1 MSVPEPKL
9 YQSKA
14 IEFLS
19 SKISNM
25 LSMDAGL
32 DRLAI
37 LNAPTGSGKTLVT
50 ALTLAEVNSKPQN
63 PGFIV
68 LWFSPGRGGLHR
80 QSANALDNYLANS
93 SMSVKLLDSKS
104 DINAN
109 KNPISGQVFVVN
121 WENLWQLDNGI
132 WVNKMMQPGDEANL
146 FTLLTNAS
154 KSKLDMICVIDESHT
169 QLGGD
174 NTRKLVETIR
184 SFRPFVQFEVSATPT
199 RKPEPNLSLLEIQV
213 EHTIPFQDVVDA
225 QMVKKSVQL
234 NADFDEVISTYSE
247 ESLQV
252 QVLWA
257 AWEKTLKLRDA
268 YEKEGSETNPLLL
281 IQYPDGR
288 RADAIA
294 EIVEQ
299 FLQARGLVKDKTYAT
314 WLSGDKAPNLN
325 QIKWNDS
332 KYQALIFKQAIA
344 TGWDCPRA
352 QVLVQFRKPESKTF
366 QIQTLGRL
374 MRAPE
379 QKHYDNEDLNSAYVY
394 SDIADAEVQVTADD
408 PNYIIRDFM
417 LRRRGVYPTSG
428 LYLSSIF
435 QPRRRD
441 YHYPLS
447 ATMEVAL
454 FTELDKTVAKRLPG
468 VKPTETLSE
477 ILTEGVLDAERI
489 LGGKNAFFEG
499 QKRAGTLSDLVV
511 QVLFDELLTSKIGPY
526 SSKEQSRPRIKKNL
540 IKWFKSKDEE
550 WQPDEIQHF
559 CLGKQDLVSSAI
571 EAACIASALM
581 EEQQAVAEARSKR
594 RTNNEWEI
602 PENELIAPIQWEET
616 SDAGNL
622 WEPGYVRNN
631 RSQPEVRFETWLGK
645 QAEAGKVLW
654 WWKNGTRDEKYLGIP
669 YDYKDELTANPS
681 EEITYPDY
689 LVMSETNVL
698 WCLEVKDID
707 DMGSELEGRT
717 HNKARGLAKWAIE
730 MNKPVR
736 LDIVPSPCKVEAGVV
751 VPNRKGLI
759 QVKIGDSNKWLPPTQ
774 SNWDLN
780 KNWKNLVL

>member
-19 SKISNM
+19 DKISN
-25 LSMDAGL
+25 LLGANQNL

-50 ALTLAEVNSKPQN
+50 ALTLSAVYSKPQN

-68 LWFSPGRGGLHR
+68 LWFSPGRGGLHK
-80 QSANALDNYLANS
+80 QSFHALQMFLANS
-93 SMSVKLLDSKS
+93 SLDVTLLESKS

-121 WENLWQLDNGI
+121 WENLWQIDNGI
-132 WVNKMMQPGDEANL
+132 WANKMMQPGDEANL
-146 FTLLTNAS
+146 FTLLSNAS
-154 KSKLDMICVIDESHT
+154 ESGLDMICVIDESHT
-169 QLGGD
+169 QLGGE
-174 NTRKLVETIR
+174 NTQKLIETIR
-184 SFRPFVQFEVSATPT
+184 GFRSFIQFEVSATPI
-199 RKPEPNLSLLEIQV
+199 RKPEPNLELLGVQV
-213 EHTIPFQDVVDA
+213 EYAIPFQEVVDA

-234 NADFDEVISTYSE
+234 NADFDSVIKDHPDE
-247 ESLQV
+247 ALQQ

-257 AWEKTLKLRDA
+257 AWEKSQKLRAA
-268 YEKEGSETNPLLL
+268 YEKEGSETKPLLL
-281 IQYPDGR
+281 IQYPDGKK
-288 RADAIA
+288 AEAIA
-294 EIVEQ
+294 EIVEE
-299 FLQARGLVKDKTYAT
+299 FLVERGLVKDRTFAT
-314 WLSGDKAPNLN
+314 WLSGDKAPALGE
-325 QIKWNDS
+325 IKWNDS

-394 SDIADAEVQVTADD
+394 SDIDDAEVQVTADD
-408 PNYIIRDFM
+408 PNYVIRDFM
-417 LRRRGVYPTSG
+417 LRRRNLYPTQG

-447 ATMEVAL
+447 ATMEEAL
-454 FTELDKTVAKRLPG
+454 FAELEKALSIRLPG
-468 VKPTETLSE
+468 VRPTETLSE
-477 ILTEGVLDAERI
+477 ILTEGVLDSERI

-540 IKWFKSKDEE
+540 IKWFKSKDED

-559 CLGKQDLVSSAI
+559 CLAKQELISSAI

-594 RTNNEWEI
+594 RTNKEWEI

-622 WEPGYVRNN
+622 WEPSYVRNN
-631 RSQPEVRFETWLGK
+631 RSQPEVRFEAWLAT
-645 QAEAGKVLW
+645 QTEVGKVLW

-669 YDYKDELTANPS
+669 YNYRDELTGNPS

-689 LVMSETNVL
+689 LVMSESNVL

-707 DMGSELEGRT
+707 DMGSEVEGKT
-717 HNKARGLAKWAIE
+717 HNKARGLVSWAKE
-730 MNKPVR
+730 MNKPQR
-736 LDIVPSPCKVEAGVV
+736 LDIVPTPSKVEAGVV
-751 VPNRKGLI
+751 VPNRRGLI
-759 QVKIGDSNKWLPPTQ
+759 QIKIGDAGNWQPPTQ

-780 KNWKNLVL
+780 KSWNTLSF

>member
-1 MSVPEPKL
+1 MTAPEPKL
-9 YQSKA
+9 YQAKA

-19 SKISNM
+19 EKISN
-25 LSMDAGL
+25 LLWKDQAL

-37 LNAPTGSGKTLVT
+37 LSAPTGSGKTLVT
-50 ALTLAEVNSKPQN
+50 ALTLAAVHSKPQN

-68 LWFSPGRGGLHR
+68 LWFSPGRGGLHK
-80 QSANALDNYLANS
+80 QSADALDTYLANT
-93 SMSVKLLDSKS
+93 SMSVTLLESKS
-104 DINAN
+104 DINSN
-109 KNPISGQVFVVN
+109 KNPSNGQVFVVN
-121 WENLWQLDNGI
+121 WENLWQIDNDQ
-132 WVNKMMQPGDEANL
+132 WVNRMMQPGDEANS
-146 FTLLTNAS
+146 FTLLSNAS
-154 KSKLDMICVIDESHT
+154 SAGLDMICVIDESHT
-169 QLGGD
+169 QLGGE
-174 NTRKLVETIR
+174 NIKKLVDTIR
-184 SFRPFVQFEVSATPT
+184 SFRPFIQFEVSATPN
-199 RKPEPNLSLLEIQV
+199 RQPEPNLKKLEIQV
-213 EHTIPFQDVVDA
+213 DYAIPFEEVVNA

-234 NADFDEVISTYSE
+234 NADFARVQASYPN
-247 ESLQV
+247 ESLQI

-257 AWEKTLKLRDA
+257 AWEKVKALQEA
-268 YEKEGSETNPLLL
+268 YFIAGSETKPLLL

-288 RADAIA
+288 QADSIA
-294 EIVEQ
+294 EIVEE
-299 FLQARGLVKDKTYAT
+299 FLRERGLVKDRTYAT
-314 WLSGDKAPNLN
+314 WLSGDRAPNLN

-332 KYQALIFKQAIA
+332 QYQALIFKQAIA

-352 QVLVQFRKPESKTF
+352 QVLVQFRKPESRTF

-374 MRAPE
+374 MRSPE
-379 QKHYDNEDLNSAYVY
+379 QKHYDNEDLNTAYVY

-408 PNYIIRDFM
+408 PNYIIRDLM
-417 LRRRGVYPTSG
+417 LRRGSSYPTHG

-447 ATMEVAL
+447 STMEQAL
-454 FTELDKTVAKRLPG
+454 FAELEKGIGRRLPK
-468 VKPTETLSE
+468 VRPTETLSE
-477 ILTEGVLDAERI
+477 ILTEGVLDSERI

-540 IKWFKSKDEE
+540 IRWFKSKDDD

-622 WEPGYVRNN
+622 WEPSYVRNN

-645 QAEAGKVLW
+645 ETEAGRVLW

-669 YDYKDELTANPS
+669 YEYKDQMTGNPS

-689 LVMSETNVL
+689 LVMSESNVL

-707 DMGSELEGRT
+707 DMGSEIEGRT
-717 HNKARGLAKWAIE
+717 HSKAKGLANWAKE
-730 MNKPVR
+730 MNKPQR
-736 LDIVPSPCKVEAGVV
+736 LDIINGPCKVEAGVV
-751 VPNRKGLI
+751 VPNRKGAI
-759 QVKIGDSNKWLPPTQ
+759 QVKIGDSSQWQIPTQ
-774 SNWDLN
+774 SNWDAN
-780 KNWKNLVL
+780 KSWRILSL

>member
-1 MSVPEPKL
+1 MGIPEPKL

-19 SKISNM
+19 KKISH
-25 LSMDAGL
+25 LLTVDSSL

-50 ALTLAEVNSKPQN
+50 ALTLASIHAKPQN

-68 LWFSPGRGGLHR
+68 LWFSPGKGGLHR
-80 QSANALDNYLANS
+80 QSSNALQTFLANS
-93 SMSVKLLDSKS
+93 TLDVTLLESKS
-104 DINAN
+104 DINAS
-109 KNPISGQVFVVN
+109 KNPTSGQVFVVN
-121 WENLWQLDNGI
+121 WENLWQIDNGM
-132 WVNKMMQPGDEANL
+132 WVNKMMQAGDEANL

-154 KSKLDMICVIDESHT
+154 DSGLDMICVIDESHT

-174 NTRKLVETIR
+174 NTKKLVETIR
-184 SFRPFVQFEVSATPT
+184 GFRPFIQLEVSATPV
-199 RKPEPNLSLLEIQV
+199 RKPEPNLEKLGVQV
-213 EHTIPFQDVVDA
+213 EYAIPFQEVVDA

-234 NADFDEVISTYSE
+234 NADFDKTIVDHPDDA
-247 ESLQV
+247 LQV

-257 AWEKTLKLRDA
+257 AWEKTQQLREA
-268 YEKEGSETNPLLL
+268 YEKEGSETKPLLL
-281 IQYPDGR
+281 IQYPDGK
-288 RADAIA
+288 RAEAVT
-294 EIVEQ
+294 EIVEE
-299 FLQARGLVKDKTYAT
+299 FLAARGLVKDKTYAT
-314 WLSGDKAPNLN
+314 WLSGDKTPALGE
-325 QIKWNDS
+325 IKWNDS

-352 QVLVQFRKPESKTF
+352 HVLIQFRKPESKTF

-408 PNYIIRDFM
+408 PNYVIRDFM
-417 LRRRGVYPTSG
+417 LRRSSSYPTSG

-447 ATMEVAL
+447 ATMEEAL
-454 FTELDKTVAKRLPG
+454 FEELEKAVGSRLPA
-468 VKPTETLSE
+468 VRPIETLSE
-477 ILTEGVLDAERI
+477 ILTDGVLDAERI

-540 IKWFKSKDEE
+540 IKWFKSKDEYWE
-550 WQPDEIQHF
+550 ADEIQHF
-559 CLGKQDLVSSAI
+559 CLGKQDLISSAI
-571 EAACIASALM
+571 ESACIASANN
-581 EEQQAVAEARSKR
+581 EEQQAVAEARAKR
-594 RTNNEWEI
+594 RTKTDWEV
-602 PENELIAPIQWEET
+602 PANELIAPIQWEET
-616 SDAGNL
+616 SDLGNL
-622 WEPGYVRNN
+622 WEPSYVRIN
-631 RSQPEVRFETWLGK
+631 RSQPELRFEAWLGQ
-645 QAEAGKVLW
+645 QAAAGKVSW

-669 YDYKDELTANPS
+669 YDYRDGLSGNPS

-689 LVMSETNVL
+689 LVMAENNVL

-707 DMGSELEGRT
+707 DMGSEPNGRT
-717 HNKARGLAKWAIE
+717 HCKAKGLANWANV
-730 MNKPVR
+730 MNQPER
-736 LDIVPSPCKVEAGVV
+736 LDIINSPCKVEAGVV
-751 VPNRKGLI
+751 VPNRKGVI
-759 QVKIGDSNKWLPPTQ
+759 QIKIGNPNDWKVPSQ
-774 SNWDLN
+774 SNWDQN
-780 KNWKNLVL
+780 KSWKSLSI